1 MSTLPPL
8 HPFHLTRD
16 GQPSGPPSTEQPLTN
31 PMEMLLCRYPLGRNI
46 QNPNLMLIHSRRNP
60 FDEYLDPLFAVL
72 TAGSSEPLTP
82 SNDPLRKT
90 FWMKTYSENE
100 GILEQLEGQ
109 NILRRSGQVK
119 KQGYVMLVAVE
130 TVLNRGQWA
139 EVCSGCGRREQLGD
153 EEPRMRRCGKCKEM
167 YYCNKECQAGKL
179 PFSVLISVRI
189 LTALC

>member
-16 GQPSGPPSTEQPLTN
+16 DLPCHPPSTEHPLTN
-31 PMEMLLCRYPLGRNI
+31 PMEMLLCRYPLGYNV

-72 TAGSSEPLTP
+72 TAGCSESLIP

-100 GILEQLEGQ
+100 GVLEQLEAQ
-109 NILRRSGQVK
+109 NILRRTGQVK

-130 TVLNRGQWA
+130 TILNRGQWA
-139 EVCSGCGRREQLGD
+139 ES
-153 EEPRMRRCGKCKEM
+153 
-167 YYCNKECQAGKL
+167 
-179 PFSVLISVRI
+179 SSI
-189 LTALC
+189 LTRTMTTQPAAGPVTELCEIQTMEGW